1 MKKLLVS
8 AFLCGFMVASAS
20 AQTAPDQQEG
30 QQSDPQQQNPRQTE
44 AQQSGQGS
52 TQPAPTTPAAV
63 VPAPAPLRPGPVR
76 SVSVRPVAPSSVG
89 KIPVPT
95 SRPALP
101 TAINERSRAA
111 LHSAGQP
118 QSAAVV
124 PRVVMYGNL
133 APKPGMIAITA
144 PAIEK
149 ADSIR
154 LVPDRKGV
162 CGWTTSVG
170 GSGTVGTSSAP
181 NSDAECRRN
190 WYGYVERISK
200 ISWTDEGPST
210 AGGYLPDPPRD
221 IDRVAVEGPYE
232 RFRAQPHSLVMQ
244 SGVRT
249 STLNLGSMTLSNPNP
264 DMDGDGHR
272 AFAFD
277 GDDCDD
283 GDPNRFIGNTEVA
296 DFEGLDEDCDPS
308 TIGIMDKDG
317 DGFTDFRV
325 FNAVAPNSAVP
336 AVRGDDCDD
345 TRRGVNPSAP
355 EVPGNGLDDNCD
367 GDVDFDRSWPTRPS

>member
-1 MKKLLVS
+1 MKKLLLS
-8 AFLCGFMVASAS
+8 AFLCWFMVAGAS
-20 AQTAPDQQEG
+20 AQTAPNQQEG
-30 QQSDPQQQNPRQTE
+30 QQSDSQQQDSHQPET
-44 AQQSGQGS
+44 QQSGQGQ
-52 TQPAPTTPAAV
+52 TQPAPATPAAV
-63 VPAPAPLRPGPVR
+63 VPASAPHRPAPMRPVT
-76 SVSVRPVAPSSVG
+76 VRPVAPSPVG

-101 TAINERSRAA
+101 VAVNERSRAA
-111 LHSAGQP
+111 LRSAGQP

-124 PRVVMYGNL
+124 PRVVMYGDL

-162 CGWTTSVG
+162 CGWTTSSG
-170 GSGTVGTSSAP
+170 GSVVVGTRAAP
-181 NSDAECRRN
+181 NSDAECRRS
-190 WYGYVERISK
+190 WYGYVERISN
-200 ISWTDEGPST
+200 ISWTGEGPNT
-210 AGGYLPDPPRD
+210 ARGYLPDPPRD

-232 RFRAQPHSLVMQ
+232 QFRAQPHSLVMK
-244 SGVRT
+244 SGIRI
-249 STLNLGSMTLSNPNP
+249 STLNLGSMPLSNPNP

-283 GDPNRFIGNTEVA
+283 GNPNRFIGNTEVA
-296 DFEGLDEDCDPS
+296 DFEGRDEDCDPS

-317 DGFTDFRV
+317 DGSTDFRV
-325 FNAVAPNSAVP
+325 FNAAAPDSPIP

-345 TRRGVNPSAP
+345 TRRGVNPGVP

-367 GDVDFDRSWPTRPS
+367 GDVDFDRSWPSPP